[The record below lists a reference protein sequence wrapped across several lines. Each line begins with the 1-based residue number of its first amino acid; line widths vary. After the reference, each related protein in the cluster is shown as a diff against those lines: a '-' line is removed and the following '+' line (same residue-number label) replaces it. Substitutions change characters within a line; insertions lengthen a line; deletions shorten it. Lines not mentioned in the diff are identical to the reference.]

1 MEDCIFCKI
10 ASKEIPAKLVYESE
24 NVVGFRDINPQ
35 APTHILVVPKKHY
48 ASLNEL
54 DDISLLGELMNAV
67 REITEKLEIQEYRT
81 VINTGKSAGQEVFH
95 IHIHI
100 LAGRDMKWP
109 PG

>member
-35 APTHILVVPKKHY
+35 APTHILVVPKKHF

-54 DDISLLGELMNAV
+54 DDISLMGELLNAV
-67 REITEKLEIQEYRT
+67 KKNNKKTGHTRIQ
-81 VINTGKSAGQEVFH
+81 NSN
-95 IHIHI
+95 
-100 LAGRDMKWP
+100 
-109 PG
+109 